1 MIQGL
6 LALLGGPL
14 SDPYEEEF
22 REVWTDIENA
32 FADGGHAVGSGYDG
46 GVSLARAAYT
56 AVRHLKPDS
65 VVETGVA
72 RGVTSR
78 VVLEALKQNGVGHL
92 WSIDLPPLA
101 VGWQASSALCVTS
114 DLRENWTLI
123 RGASRRSLP
132 ALVGERGCLGLFI
145 HDSLHTYSN
154 MMWEMNEVWP
164 YLERGG
170 LLLSDDVDDNYAFL
184 DFAAKVGESFVIAQ
198 EERRSGFIGA
208 IRKS

>member
-1 MIQGL
+1 MLDISYVRRVCEVAVRNPVEFCDRVRGRFEVLRESRLPRPPLTSETPLIQGL

-114 DLRENWTLI
+114 DLR
-123 RGASRRSLP
+123 
-132 ALVGERGCLGLFI
+132 
-145 HDSLHTYSN
+145 
-154 MMWEMNEVWP
+154 
-164 YLERGG
+164 
-170 LLLSDDVDDNYAFL
+170 
-184 DFAAKVGESFVIAQ
+184 
-198 EERRSGFIGA
+198 
-208 IRKS
+208 